1 MCTINESVCMYV
13 YIIYI
18 IYKTPGDSDG
28 QGSLACHSPWD
39 HKQLD
44 MTYQLNN
51 HSINTYMGKPVNFF
65 KRYIV
70 FSSTDIPK

>member
-1 MCTINESVCMYV
+1 MNWHQFKTCTINESVCMYV

-39 HKQLD
+39 HK
-44 MTYQLNN
+44 
-51 HSINTYMGKPVNFF
+51 
-65 KRYIV
+65 
-70 FSSTDIPK
+70 